1 MRFAVSVVFWP
12 HTKVCRNRFD
22 RVQVFIN
29 IPYDAIFR
37 SNLVLFVLYL
47 FYALL
52 GLPVCIFRTLPVVL
66 WHGVV
71 YRVWPASQKKRSLQN
86 DSNLYK
92 WLRIPDSV
100 LSRGKDM
107 KHMFL
112 DGAACCRSVVW
123 YSVPC
128 LYCVIKCRSLETTQ
142 NPSCKCLYIIKVYYC
157 TLTAVVVWRGVVW
170 YTMFDPLQDILM
182 MPVRW

>member
-1 MRFAVSVVFWP
+1 MLFLEAIWCCLSFIYFMHCLACLCVFFVHCLLSCGMVWC
-12 HTKVCRNRFD
+12 TAFD
-22 RVQVFIN
+22 PR
-29 IPYDAIFR
+29 
-37 SNLVLFVLYL
+37 
-47 FYALL
+47 
-52 GLPVCIFRTLPVVL
+52 
-66 WHGVV
+66 HK
-71 YRVWPASQKKRSLQN
+71 KKRSLQN

-128 LYCVIKCRSLETTQ
+128 LYCVKKWRSLETTQ
-142 NPSCKCLYIIKVYYC
+142 NPCCKCLYIIKVYYC
-157 TLTAVVVWRGVVW
+157 TLTAVVVCCGADRCRRVAWCGVLYHVW
-170 YTMFDPLQDILM
+170 PAAGHTNDASKMVMCY
-182 MPVRW
+182 